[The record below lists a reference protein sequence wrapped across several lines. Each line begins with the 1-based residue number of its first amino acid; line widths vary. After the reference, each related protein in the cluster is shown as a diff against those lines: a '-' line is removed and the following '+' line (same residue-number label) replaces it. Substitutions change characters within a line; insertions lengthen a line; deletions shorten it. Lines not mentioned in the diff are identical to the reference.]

1 MFSAAPFTLVRQASR
16 EMRGNCAVIGQS
28 RARLML
34 AVILGLA
41 LLSPTSM
48 NSPKAQGAYDATGA
62 TFSLTNSKLSFL
74 DGRSKTTADSGT
86 VAIYTDAAS
95 IQGLDIDVVV
105 RVTNVPSGTSIQ
117 EMDCGSGS
125 TLPNGGLGTRCAG
138 SGVTDSYWDLL
149 TTGLGDFT
157 FTFSLFE
164 AGTYTGAGTGIPV
177 VVNNLSVSTLDIDG
191 TQSARFF
198 GFQRYK
204 LYQTPSNE
212 ASILTVSN
220 DGNGKTKF
228 LSSNTGLDGFNNCRG
243 IAEVEFDNVSSFGF
257 DTRSGTG
264 GGVAGFLLVLGPTG
278 LTCNAQTTANNP
290 ANRAPTS
297 TDASVTLRVANGSAH
312 TLEKANFGGYQDL
325 DNNPLEKIQLSTL
338 PANANI
344 QRRQS
349 DGSWSNLTA
358 GAEFTVEDID
368 QGLIRISSVSASTSF
383 RFFVN
388 DGIVNSA
395 STYELS
401 VIRVTST
408 QTVTFTNPGTR
419 NSGVTFS
426 SGATASSGLT
436 VTLTSNTTGVCTVSG
451 LNVTTIAIG
460 TCSITASQAGDST
473 YATAQSVTQVFSV
486 STKTNQNI
494 TFPAIADQIY
504 AGTNVTISSNA
515 TSDSGLLVGLS
526 TSTGDVCSI
535 SSLNIVVIGT
545 GTCIVKARQE
555 GNATYAAAELTRSF
569 FVTDGTTPVDTTPPT
584 ITSSDS
590 LTVLENQRSIT
601 TLTADETVSWSII
614 GGADSAS
621 VLVDTSTG
629 VIEFVDDP
637 DFEVKSVYF
646 IVVEAEDLVN
656 LIDSMTI
663 RINISDVFESGAV
676 SWASIS
682 GDIRKGGSV
691 NLSALSNAA
700 GTLSF
705 FEKGRLI
712 SGCKAKPSSG
722 NSPVFCNWK
731 PRIHG
736 TLLLTVTF
744 TPTNSST
751 SSAAS
756 RGAIVTV
763 LKRAGSR

>member
-1 MFSAAPFTLVRQASR
+1 MV
-16 EMRGNCAVIGQS
+16 GQV
-28 RARLML
+28 RARLVL
-34 AVILGLA
+34 AIVLGMA
-41 LLSPTSM
+41 LLSPTSL
-48 NSPKAQGAYDATGA
+48 NSPKAHGAYDATGA

-74 DGRSKTTADSGT
+74 NSKSKTTADSGT
-86 VAIYTDAAS
+86 VAIYSDAAT

-105 RVTNVPSGTSIQ
+105 RATNVPSGSLIR
-117 EMDCGSGS
+117 EMDCGAGS
-125 TLPNGGLGTRCAG
+125 TIPNGGAG
-138 SGVTDSYWDLL
+138 GAISYCGGQGVTDSYWDLL
-149 TTGLGDFT
+149 TTGAGDFT

-164 AGTYTGAGTGIPV
+164 AGTYTGPGTGIPV
-177 VVNNLSVSTLDIDG
+177 VVNNLSVSTLDIDRL
-191 TQSARFF
+191 QSARFF

-204 LYQTPSNE
+204 LYRTPSNQS
-212 ASILTVSN
+212 SILTVTN
-220 DGNGKTKF
+220 DGDGKTRF
-228 LSSNTGLDGFNNCRG
+228 TSTDTDLTGFDSCQG

-257 DTRSGTG
+257 DTKSGG
-264 GGVAGFLLVLGPTG
+264 SGVAGFLLVLGPTG
-278 LTCNAQTTANNP
+278 LNCNVQTTANNP

-297 TDASVTLRVANGSAH
+297 TDASVTLRVADGSTH
-312 TLEKANFGGYQDL
+312 VLEEANFGGYQDL
-325 DNNPLEKIQLSTL
+325 DNNPLAKIQISTL
-338 PANANI
+338 PANAKI

-349 DGSWSNLTA
+349 DGSWSDVTA
-358 GAEFTVEDID
+358 GTVLSIEEID

-395 STYELS
+395 NTYELS
-401 VIRVTST
+401 VIRVSST
-408 QTVTFTNPGTR
+408 QTITFANPGTR

-426 SGATASSGLT
+426 SGASASSGLT

-451 LNVTTIAIG
+451 LNITTIAIG
-460 TCSITASQAGDST
+460 TCSITASQAGDNT

-486 STKTNQNI
+486 STKTNQTI
-494 TFPAIADQIY
+494 TFPVIADQTY
-504 AGTNVTISSNA
+504 AGTNVTIASNA
-515 TSDSGLLVGLS
+515 TADSGLLVTLS
-526 TSTGDVCSI
+526 TSTGDVCTI

-555 GNATYAAAELTRSF
+555 GNATYAAAELTRTF
-569 FVTDGTTPVDTTPPT
+569 FVNDGTTPVDTTPPT

-590 LTVLENQRSIT
+590 FTVLENQSSIA
-601 TLTADETVSWSII
+601 TLIADETVSWSII

-621 VLVDTSTG
+621 VSVGPSTG
-629 VIEFVDDP
+629 VIEFVAAP
-637 DFEVKSVYF
+637 DYEVQSVYF
-646 IVVEAEDLVN
+646 VIIEAEDLAN
-656 LIDSMTI
+656 LTDSMTI
-663 RINISDVFESGAV
+663 RINISDVFESGTV
-676 SWASIS
+676 SWVSIS

-691 NLSALSNAA
+691 TLSAQSNAA

-712 SGCKAKPSSG
+712 SGCRAKPSNG
-722 NSPVFCNWK
+722 ISPVICNWK

-744 TPTNSST
+744 TPTNGST

-756 RGAIVTV
+756 RGANVTV